1 MASVIDDPN
10 GRRRIQFVSPDGK
23 RKTIRLGKIDR
34 KTAEGV
40 CRQVEHLLSAR
51 LSGQPI
57 PRDTAVWLTTIG
69 DTLRQR
75 LERVGLL
82 DPAPATPTVAQWCQD
97 YLNSRSDLAPR
108 TLARMRDTARLLV
121 EHFGTERRLD
131 QVTASDAEAFIHA
144 LEKRYAPNTVR
155 RVTGWCRQFFTAAVK
170 SEVISRNPFQGLAA
184 TVRPN
189 RSRSHYVTPAEIQ
202 ALIEAAPDAE
212 WRLILALC
220 RFAGLRFPS
229 EVLAL
234 RWGDVLWDRDR
245 MNVANIKTRRK
256 TGEAFRV
263 VPLFPELR
271 PYLEDAFAVAAPGQV
286 FVITRWR
293 KRRCSMRKMLQQI
306 AHRAGVKWWPKP
318 FVNMRASC
326 ATDLVQRYPQ
336 HVVTQ
341 WLGHTRE
348 IAEAHYWQVTEE
360 HYSQAAQKAA
370 QQGTVR
376 SGMEMSS
383 TPLPP
388 PESAGNAALC
398 HLTQLHAV
406 YKNSQVQ
413 TLPTPKNLEK
423 NRTSAEGGAQS
434 GALDPYLTR
443 LLTLWPR
450 LTDRQRR
457 RLLRLA
463 ERIATVS

>member
-1 MASVIDDPN
+1 MASVINDPN
-10 GRRRIQFVSPDGK
+10 GRRRIQFVSPGGK

-34 KTAEGV
+34 KSAESI
-40 CRQVEHLLSAR
+40 CRHVEALLVAKI
-51 LSGQPI
+51 SGQPI
-57 PRDTAVWLTTIG
+57 PPGTAVWLTTIG
-69 DTLRQR
+69 GTLRQR
-75 LERVGLL
+75 LARVGLL
-82 DPAPATPTVAQWCQD
+82 DLAPATPTVAQWCQD
-97 YLNSRSDLAPR
+97 YLNSRSDLAHR
-108 TLARMRDTARLLV
+108 TRLGLQQTARLMV
-121 EHFGTERRLD
+121 EHFGLERRLD

-155 RVTGWCRQFFTAAVK
+155 RKTGWCRQFFTAAVK

-189 RSRSHYVTPAEIQ
+189 RSRSHYVTPEEIQ

-212 WRLILALC
+212 WRLILSLC
-220 RFAGLRFPS
+220 RYAGLRFPS
-229 EVLAL
+229 EVMAL

-293 KRRCSMRKMLQQI
+293 KRRYSMRKMLQQI
-306 AHRAGVKWWPKP
+306 AYRAGVKLWPKP

-326 ATDLVQRYPQ
+326 ATDLVQRYP
-336 HVVTQ
+336 HYVVTQ

-360 HYSQAAQKAA
+360 HYRHAAQKAA
-370 QQGTVR
+370 QQQAAR

-388 PESAGNAALC
+388 PENAGNAALC

-406 YKNSQVQ
+406 YKNNQSLN
-413 TLPTPKNLEK
+413 LPIH
-423 NRTSAEGGAQS
+423 AQCIMRNVW
-434 GALDPYLTR
+434 T
-443 LLTLWPR
+443 
-450 LTDRQRR
+450 
-457 RLLRLA
+457 
-463 ERIATVS
+463 

>member
-1 MASVIDDPN
+1 
-10 GRRRIQFVSPDGK
+10 
-23 RKTIRLGKIDR
+23 
-34 KTAEGV
+34 
-40 CRQVEHLLSAR
+40 
-51 LSGQPI
+51 
-57 PRDTAVWLTTIG
+57 
-69 DTLRQR
+69 
-75 LERVGLL
+75 
-82 DPAPATPTVAQWCQD
+82 
-97 YLNSRSDLAPR
+97 
-108 TLARMRDTARLLV
+108 
-121 EHFGTERRLD
+121 LD

-155 RVTGWCRQFFTAAVK
+155 RVTGWCRQIFTAAVK

-189 RSRSHYVTPAEIQ
+189 RSRSHYVTPEEIQ

-220 RFAGLRFPS
+220 RYAGLRFPS
-229 EVLAL
+229 EVMAL

-271 PYLEDAFAVAAPGQV
+271 PYLEDAFALATPGQE

-293 KRRCSMRKMLQQI
+293 KRHYSMWKMLHQI
-306 AHRAGVKWWPKP
+306 AHRAGVKLWPKP

-326 ATDLVQRYPQ
+326 ATDLVQRYP
-336 HVVTQ
+336 HYVVTQ

-370 QQGTVR
+370 QQGAASDGKEVSPRPNTP
-376 SGMEMSS
+376 SESS
-383 TPLPP
+383 
-388 PESAGNAALC
+388 ENAGNAALC
-398 HLTQLHAV
+398 RLTQLHAV
-406 YKNSQVQ
+406 YKSNLPMTFAVSSSNS
-413 TLPTPKNLEK
+413 
-423 NRTSAEGGAQS
+423 
-434 GALDPYLTR
+434 
-443 LLTLWPR
+443 
-450 LTDRQRR
+450 
-457 RLLRLA
+457 
-463 ERIATVS
+463 RIGVREETGW

>member
-1 MASVIDDPN
+1 MASVINDPN
-10 GRRRIQFVSPDGK
+10 GRRRIQFVSPDGS

-57 PRDTAVWLTTIG
+57 PRETAVWLRTIG
-69 DTLRQR
+69 DPLRDK
-75 LERVGLL
+75 LARVGLIESP
-82 DPAPATPTVAQWCQD
+82 DAIPTLAQWCRD
-97 YLNSRSDLAPR
+97 YLASRSDLAPA
-108 TLARMRDTARLLV
+108 TLCRMNDTARLLV

-189 RSRSHYVTPAEIQ
+189 RSRSHYVTPEEIQ

-220 RFAGLRFPS
+220 RYAGLRFPS
-229 EVLAL
+229 EVMAL

-256 TGEAFRV
+256 TGEAYRV
-263 VPLFPELR
+263 VPIFAGLR
-271 PYLEDAFAVAAPGQV
+271 PYLEDAFAVATPGQE
-286 FVITRWR
+286 FVITLWR
-293 KRRCSMRKMLQQI
+293 KRHYSMRKMLHQI
-306 AHRAGVKWWPKP
+306 AHRAGVKLWPKP

-326 ATDLVQRYPQ
+326 ATDLVQRYP
-336 HVVTQ
+336 HYVVTQ

-348 IAEAHYWQVTEE
+348 IAEAHYWQVTEG

-370 QQGTVR
+370 QPGAASDGKEV
-376 SGMEMSS
+376 SS

-388 PESAGNAALC
+388 PENAENAALC

-406 YKNSQVQ
+406 YKN
-413 TLPTPKNLEK
+413 T
-423 NRTSAEGGAQS
+423 QS
-434 GALDPYLTR
+434 
-443 LLTLWPR
+443 LTLER
-450 LTDRQRR
+450 GEQFFGCLRRVAKTLSLSFDSSADRIGSHVQ
-457 RLLRLA
+457 
-463 ERIATVS
+463 

>member
-1 MASVIDDPN
+1 MASIVNDPN
-10 GRRRIQFVSPDGK
+10 GRKRILFMAPDGK

-57 PRDTAVWLTTIG
+57 PQETAMWLRTIG
-69 DTLRQR
+69 GPLQDKLA
-75 LERVGLL
+75 RVGLIEAS
-82 DPAPATPTVAQWCQD
+82 DAMPTLAQWCQD
-97 YLNSRSDLAPR
+97 YLASRSDLAPA
-108 TLARMRDTARLLV
+108 TLSRMNDTARLLV

-155 RVTGWCRQFFTAAVK
+155 RVTGWCRQFFAAAVK

-189 RSRSHYVTPAEIQ
+189 RSRSHYVTPEEIQ
-202 ALIEAAPDAE
+202 ALIEAAPDVE

-220 RFAGLRFPS
+220 RYAGLRFPS
-229 EVLAL
+229 EVMAL
-234 RWGDVLWDRDR
+234 RWGDVLWDRNR

-271 PYLEDAFAVAAPGQV
+271 PYLEDAFALATPGQE

-306 AHRAGVKWWPKP
+306 AHRAGVKLWPKP
-318 FVNMRASC
+318 FVNMRASA
-326 ATDLVQRYPQ
+326 ATDLVQRFQ
-336 HVVTQ
+336 HYVVTA

-370 QQGTVR
+370 QQGAASDGKEV
-376 SGMEMSS
+376 SPCPNAPSESS
-383 TPLPP
+383 K
-388 PESAGNAALC
+388 NAAPC
-398 HLTQLHAV
+398 HLTQSYAMCKSRHSMTSSHPE
-406 YKNSQVQ
+406 NS
-413 TLPTPKNLEK
+413 EK
-423 NRTSAEGGAQS
+423 TGSFPESGAHS

-443 LLTLWPR
+443 LIELWPR